1 MTKCDFDNSFIIPLG
16 NGAWE
21 INPFYGTRWF
31 ELGDGASHYPWSTL
45 STSVNTKPD
54 LETEKAREAFRKN
67 FRSHLFEIEKC
78 KTNNLPE
85 IRKVIFN
92 DPATI
97 IIWADGTKTVVKCAE
112 GDIYTKWVG
121 FAFCV
126 CKKIMG
132 DSFHKEF
139 KRWCGEDE
147 IRSPIYD
154 IRCSDTGN
162 QSKSMF
168 GSFNDE
174 LAKVLNALSGGV

>member
-1 MTKCDFDNSFIIPLG
+1 MSKFDFGNSFIIPLG

-21 INPFYGTRWF
+21 INPLYKPSP
-31 ELGDGASHYPWSTL
+31 DIASHCPQFTL

-54 LETEKAREAFRKN
+54 LETEKAREAFRKITIN
-67 FRSHLFEIEKC
+67 SVYGLTSAKFDN
-78 KTNNLPE
+78 TLPE
-85 IRKVIFN
+85 IKKVIFN

-112 GDIYTKWVG
+112 GDIYTKWAG

-147 IRSPIYD
+147 IRCTDP
-154 IRCSDTGN
+154 GN
-162 QSKSMF
+162 QSNSMF
-168 GSFNDE
+168 STFNDE
-174 LAKVLNALSGGV
+174 LARVPNALSGGV

>member
-1 MTKCDFDNSFIIPLG
+1 MSKCDFGNSFIIPLG

-21 INPFYGTRWF
+21 INPLYKPTP
-31 ELGDGASHYPWSTL
+31 DIASHCPQFTL

-67 FRSHLFEIEKC
+67 FGSHLFAIGQC
-78 KTNNLPE
+78 KTNTLPE
-85 IRKVIFN
+85 IKKVIFN

-97 IIWADGTKTVVKCAE
+97 IIWADGAKTVVKCAE
-112 GDIYTKWVG
+112 GDIYTKWAG

-139 KRWCGEDE
+139 KHWCGEDE
-147 IRSPIYD
+147 IRSLGARVSYD
-154 IRCSDTGN
+154 IRCTDPGN
-162 QSKSMF
+162 QSNSMF
-168 GSFNDE
+168 STFNDK
-174 LAKVLNALSGGV
+174 LAKFLNTLSGGV

>member
-1 MTKCDFDNSFIIPLG
+1 MTKCDCDNSFIIPLG

-21 INPFYGTRWF
+21 INPFYKPTP
-31 ELGDGASHYPWSTL
+31 DVASHYPRSTL

-112 GDIYTKWVG
+112 EDIYTKWAG

-126 CKKIMG
+126 CKKVMG

-139 KRWCGEDE
+139 KQWCGEDE
-147 IRSPIYD
+147 IR
-154 IRCSDTGN
+154 CSDPGN
-162 QSKSMF
+162 QSKSTLCDF
-168 GSFNDE
+168 SNE
-174 LAKVLNALSGGV
+174 LTKILNATSGGV

>member
-21 INPFYGTRWF
+21 INPFYKPT
-31 ELGDGASHYPWSTL
+31 LDVPSYYPRSIL

-112 GDIYTKWVG
+112 GDTYTKWAG

-139 KRWCGEDE
+139 KQWCGGD
-147 IRSPIYD
+147 D
-154 IRCSDTGN
+154 IRCSDPGN
-162 QSKSMF
+162 QSKSTLC
-168 GSFNDE
+168 SFSDE
-174 LAKVLNALSGGV
+174 LTKVLNALSGGV

>member
-1 MTKCDFDNSFIIPLG
+1 MVLGRSIPY
-16 NGAWE
+16 
-21 INPFYGTRWF
+21 INPLPILLRIAPQF
-31 ELGDGASHYPWSTL
+31 TL
-45 STSVNTKPD
+45 FTSVNTKPD

-67 FRSHLFEIEKC
+67 FGSHLFVSGKC

-85 IRKVIFN
+85 IKKVIFN

-112 GDIYTKWVG
+112 VDTYTKWAG

-139 KRWCGEDE
+139 KQWCGD
-147 IRSPIYD
+147 P
-154 IRCSDTGN
+154 GN
-162 QSKSMF
+162 QSKSTLC
-168 GSFNDE
+168 SFSDE
-174 LAKVLNALSGGV
+174 LTKVLNALSGGV